1 MLCRNSATVCEIY
14 LGSSDVAHPAF
25 LLIVLISHNF
35 MNILSITVEIHTSI
49 AELEEQKRL
58 LGDRLGFTS
67 EFKEISENK
76 EGIVDIQEEY
86 DPEKER
92 LWKGKISGMSGGE
105 GALL

>member
-1 MLCRNSATVCEIY
+1 MYCPLYTI
-14 LGSSDVAHPAF
+14 
-25 LLIVLISHNF
+25 I
-35 MNILSITVEIHTSI
+35 VEIHTSI

-76 EGIVDIQEEY
+76 EGIVDIQEDY

-92 LWKGKISGMSGGE
+92 LWRGKTSGML